1 MTLGLAGPAAGMK
14 SSLSSSTLEA
24 KLTAIEGKVV
34 GNRCRFP
41 RKRTRPF
48 YHRSL
53 RYRGFS
59 FRVLHHQMGAGK
71 KKLQFASGI
80 VKLVS
85 LAIISIIDLARR
97 CEKKC
102 SHGPTG
108 LTLFPKVVND
118 DRAQFTCSIYSARR
132 MGQRG
137 ETAPITARKK
147 SVAQFSLHPPLAAPS
162 RGSSL
167 RTPIGARRKSP
178 SLKQI

>member
-1 MTLGLAGPAAGMK
+1 MSGIVAVFRESGPAH
-14 SSLSSSTLEA
+14 STIGLFGIGA
-24 KLTAIEGKVV
+24 
-34 GNRCRFP
+34 F
-41 RKRTRPF
+41 
-48 YHRSL
+48 RSVSYTI
-53 RYRGFS
+53 RW
-59 FRVLHHQMGAGK
+59 VQV

-118 DRAQFTCSIYSARR
+118 YRAQFTCSIYSARR

-147 SVAQFSLHPPLAAPS
+147 SVAQFSLHPPLVCAVARLLP
-162 RGSSL
+162 L
-167 RTPIGARRKSP
+167 LTPIGARRKPP
-178 SLKQI
+178 SLKQIL